1 MNRLILVFSLLL
13 PLMAGA
19 AEYKNVQLDKSSIT
33 FVSKQMS
40 VPVEGVFKKFSAK
53 VKINPAKAASGK
65 AQIDIDLA
73 SIDAGSAEANDE
85 VKGKSWFGV
94 ADYPTASFVSDSV
107 KEFGAG
113 KYEASG
119 KMTIKGKT
127 LTVQAP
133 FTLKEDKGQLNVD
146 GAFTLKRLD
155 YGIGSGLWSD
165 TSVVAD
171 EVQIKFHLLLQ

>member
-1 MNRLILVFSLLL
+1 MPLILLL

-40 VPVEGVFKKFSAK
+40 VPVEGAFKKFTAK

-73 SIDAGSAEANDE
+73 SIDAGSMEANDE
-85 VKGKSWFGV
+85 VKGKNWFSV
-94 ADYPTASFVSDSV
+94 AEFPTASFVSDSV
-107 KEFGAG
+107 RVIAPGKLEAAG
-113 KYEASG
+113 KL
-119 KMTIKGKT
+119 TIKGKT
-127 LTVQAP
+127 LPVLAP
-133 FTLKEDKGQLNVD
+133 FTLIEDKGQLTVD
-146 GAFTLKRLD
+146 GSFTMKRLD
-155 YGIGSGLWSD
+155 YAIGSGLWSD

-171 EVQIKFHLLLQ
+171 EVQVKFHLLLK